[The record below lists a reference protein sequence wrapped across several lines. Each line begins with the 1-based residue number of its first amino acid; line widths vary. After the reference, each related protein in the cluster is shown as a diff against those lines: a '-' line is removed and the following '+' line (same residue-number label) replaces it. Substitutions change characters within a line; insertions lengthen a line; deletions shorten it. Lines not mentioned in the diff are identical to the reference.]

1 MHSRVYAV
9 MQRRLWRSGINLR
22 SCCRPLMHLCMNAF
36 TFTGKNAK
44 AHTDLQTLQN
54 NANSILKSS
63 LLIFLRCFNV
73 TFIFHLVLLLDI
85 FAFN

>member
-1 MHSRVYAV
+1 
-9 MQRRLWRSGINLR
+9 
-22 SCCRPLMHLCMNAF
+22 MNAF

-63 LLIFLRCFNV
+63 SLIFLRCFNV

-85 FAFN
+85 FAFNLTADLVEIVNLVEPESWTISDVN

>member
-1 MHSRVYAV
+1 
-9 MQRRLWRSGINLR
+9 
-22 SCCRPLMHLCMNAF
+22 MHLCMNAF

-63 LLIFLRCFNV
+63 SLIFLRCFNV

>member
-1 MHSRVYAV
+1 
-9 MQRRLWRSGINLR
+9 
-22 SCCRPLMHLCMNAF
+22 MNAF

-85 FAFN
+85 FAFNLTADLVEIVNLVEPESWTISDVN

>member
-1 MHSRVYAV
+1 
-9 MQRRLWRSGINLR
+9 
-22 SCCRPLMHLCMNAF
+22 MNAF

-44 AHTDLQTLQN
+44 AHIDLQTLQN

-63 LLIFLRCFNV
+63 SLIFLRCFNV

-85 FAFN
+85 FAFNSTADLVEIVNLVEPESWTISDVN

>member
-1 MHSRVYAV
+1 
-9 MQRRLWRSGINLR
+9 
-22 SCCRPLMHLCMNAF
+22 MNAF

-63 LLIFLRCFNV
+63 SLIFLRCFNV

-85 FAFN
+85 FAFDLTADLVEIVNLVEPESWTISDVN

>member
-1 MHSRVYAV
+1 
-9 MQRRLWRSGINLR
+9 
-22 SCCRPLMHLCMNAF
+22 MHLCMNAF

-85 FAFN
+85 FAFNLTADLVEIVNLVEPESWTISDVN

>member
-1 MHSRVYAV
+1 
-9 MQRRLWRSGINLR
+9 
-22 SCCRPLMHLCMNAF
+22 MHLCMNAF

-63 LLIFLRCFNV
+63 SLIFLRCFNV

-85 FAFN
+85 FAFNLTADLVEIVNLVEPESWTISDVN

>member
-1 MHSRVYAV
+1 
-9 MQRRLWRSGINLR
+9 
-22 SCCRPLMHLCMNAF
+22 MNAF

-44 AHTDLQTLQN
+44 ARIDLQTLQN